1 MPPGLCC
8 FPKDNDDNDDDA
20 YPRLIGVILLRLSP
34 EVLGLC
40 YDVCEGAKRSPATEN
55 LFFLTADVGVACK
68 CNRKC

>member
-1 MPPGLCC
+1 MVCAVS
-8 FPKDNDDNDDDA
+8 PKDNDDNDDDA

-55 LFFLTADVGVACK
+55 LFSDCRCRCGLQV
-68 CNRKC
+68 